1 MSIGKIIVDWFEI
14 SGRDLPWRETKNPY
28 YIWISEVILQQT
40 RIAQG
45 IEYYYRF
52 IERFPDVFQ
61 LAEAEQDE
69 VLKYWEGLGYY
80 SRARNLHAAANQIVN
95 ELEGKFPEHHAEL
108 IKLKGIGPY
117 TSRAIGSFAFGNETG
132 VIDGNVLR
140 VMSRVLNDFSP
151 IDQQRTRKSFQ
162 TIIDQWV
169 KAVDSRR
176 FNHGLMDIGST
187 ICTPTQPGCMICP
200 LEQECEGRKAGTLH
214 LLPRKEKKLK
224 RKIVYL
230 NFYIILNSSSE
241 FLIRQRSEKGIWGK
255 LWEIPNE
262 EVKEEAW
269 TQRITSHKSE
279 HLMEFKHVLTH
290 LDMMIHVFA
299 VPFEESPQWDGV
311 QFISKE
317 KIPIFAFSKAVLK
330 IFEAVLDKAMER
342 LT

>member
-1 MSIGKIIVDWFEI
+1 MSIGKIIVDWYEI

-40 RIAQG
+40 RISQG

-52 IERFPDVFQ
+52 IERFSDVFQ

-80 SRARNLHAAANQIVN
+80 SRARNLHAAAKQIVN
-95 ELEGKFPEHHAEL
+95 ELGGEFPKHHTEL

-169 KAVDSRR
+169 RGVDSRH

-214 LLPRKEKKLK
+214 ILPRKEKKLK
-224 RKIVYL
+224 RKVVYL
-230 NFYIILNSSSE
+230 NFYLIVSPSGK
-241 FLIRQRSEKGIWGK
+241 FLIRQRPEKGIWGK

-262 EVKEEAW
+262 EVTEEIW
-269 TQRITSHKSE
+269 TQRTAAPKSE
-279 HLMEFKHVLTH
+279 YLMEFKHVLTH

-299 VPFEESPQWDGV
+299 IPAEESPQWNGA

-317 KIPIFAFSKAVLK
+317 KIPIFAFSKAVLN
-330 IFEAVLDKAMER
+330 IFEAVLDKAMEQ